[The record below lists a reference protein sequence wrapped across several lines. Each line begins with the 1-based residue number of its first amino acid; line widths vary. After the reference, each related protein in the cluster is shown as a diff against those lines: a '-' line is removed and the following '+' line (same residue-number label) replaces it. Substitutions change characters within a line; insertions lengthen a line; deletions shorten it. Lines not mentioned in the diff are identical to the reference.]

1 MNLPLKIEKVIARYL
16 KYKTTKLA
24 IGIVIDNKT
33 CFLTY
38 RDQRIDTDSPYDYYD
53 IGSLSKVFTS
63 LLIIEM
69 VNQGKLSLNDN
80 IKQHLS
86 LPEGHYWTIGDLL
99 KHRCDFWHLTP
110 YQIVLKSLLK
120 APYEKR
126 NIYQNI
132 TEKEVLKEA
141 IRRKKHINKRR
152 YGYSDF
158 STALLTLV
166 IQEREHN
173 SFVSEMNTFIKQ
185 AFNLNNTKCASDNSL
200 LRESFIGNKQVKP
213 WEWNN
218 DNPYILGGGIV
229 STINDMTSF
238 VKQLI
243 DRQNEPFIKESFK
256 CEKEDEKHNLTWF
269 LSKRKTSF
277 WHVGGAGTFRSSM
290 IINPKRRVGVV
301 VLGNQMGRKS
311 GNTHYLAKMI
321 YTNIRRH
328 KIVFD

>member
-16 KYKTTKLA
+16 KYKATKLA
-24 IGIVIDNKT
+24 IGVVLDSKT
-33 CFLTY
+33 YVLTY
-38 RDQRIDTDSPYDYYD
+38 HNQKLESNTPNDYYD
-53 IGSLSKVFTS
+53 IGSLSKIFTS
-63 LLIIEM
+63 LLLIQM
-69 VNQGKLSLNDN
+69 VSEGKLSLSDN
-80 IKQHLS
+80 VEQYLS

-120 APYEKR
+120 SPYEKR

-158 STALLTLV
+158 STALLTLT
-166 IQEREHN
+166 IQEIQHN
-173 SFVSEMNTFIKQ
+173 SFTSEMNAFIRQ
-185 AFNLNNTKCASDNSL
+185 AFNLNNTKCAIDNSL
-200 LRESFIGNKQVKP
+200 SRESFIGNKQVKP
-213 WEWNN
+213 WEWNE
-218 DNPYILGGGIV
+218 DNPYVLGGGIV
-229 STINDMTSF
+229 STIDDMTSF

-243 DRQNEPFIKESFK
+243 DRQDESFIKASFK
-256 CEKEDEKHNLTWF
+256 CDKEDEKHNLTWF

-290 IINPKRRVGVV
+290 IINPKRRVGIV

>member
-1 MNLPLKIEKVIARYL
+1 MNFPQKIEKVITRYL
-16 KYKTTKLA
+16 RYKKARLA

-33 CFLTY
+33 YILNY
-38 RDQRIDTDSPYDYYD
+38 SDQKIDCHVSSDYYD
-53 IGSLSKVFTS
+53 IGSLSKIFTS
-63 LLIIEM
+63 LLIMQM
-69 VNQGKLSLNDN
+69 VSEGKISLKDN
-80 IKQHLS
+80 IKQYLS
-86 LPEGHYWTIGDLL
+86 LPKGQYWTIGDLL

-110 YQIVLKSLLK
+110 FQIVLKSLLR

-126 NIYQNI
+126 NIYQDI
-132 TEKEVLKEA
+132 SEKEVIKEA
-141 IRRKKHINKRR
+141 IRRRKHINKRR

-166 IQEREHN
+166 VQEIKHN
-173 SFVSEMNTFIKQ
+173 AFVLEMDTFIKQ
-185 AFNLNNTKCASDNSL
+185 MFNLRNTQCIKDNSFK
-200 LRESFIGNKQVKP
+200 REAFIGNKQVKP
-213 WEWNN
+213 WEWKD
-218 DNPYILGGGIV
+218 DNPYVLGGGIV
-229 STINDMTSF
+229 STIEDMTSF

-243 DRQNEPFIKESFK
+243 ERQNEPFIKESFN
-256 CEKEDEKHNLTWF
+256 CDKEDEKHNLTWF

-290 IINPKRRVGVV
+290 IINPKRRIGLV

-328 KIVFD
+328 KITFE